1 MKTGLK
7 YKQLTCERLQPARPV
22 TGLVHGA
29 QELTPG
35 EAMNVLMRSAIV
47 VALSMGACTL
57 FAQSLG
63 EVAREIRDAPHPRAT
78 RVVTNDDIPSV
89 DTMSAPAKTN
99 AAEATRG
106 NDKASPKAE
115 SKAGSERAAAKA
127 SEPGSA
133 TGELAKT
140 DAEQKKQEAEWNSKF
155 SLQREKISLLEREL
169 KVTQQ
174 EDQQKQLAH
183 MADVNGRLNNQQQ
196 YAEAEKLDREDLA
209 QKQEKLNAERQKLD
223 SMQEEARHAGVK
235 LPD

>member
-1 MKTGLK
+1 V
-7 YKQLTCERLQPARPV
+7 C
-22 TGLVHGA
+22 GA

-35 EAMNVLMRSAIV
+35 EAMNALMRSAIV
-47 VALSMGACTL
+47 LVLSLGACTL
-57 FAQSLG
+57 LAQSLG
-63 EVAREIRDAPHPRAT
+63 EVARENRATSHPRAT

-89 DTMSAPAKTN
+89 DTMSAPARTN
-99 AAEATRG
+99 AAEGTRG
-106 NDKASPKAE
+106 DDKSSPKAE

-133 TGELAKT
+133 TRELAKT
-140 DAEQKKQEAEWNSKF
+140 DAEQKKHDEEWNKKISQ
-155 SLQREKISLLEREL
+155 QREKISLLEREL

-174 EDQQKQLAH
+174 EDQQKQIAH

-196 YAEAEKLDREDLA
+196 YAEAEKLDQEDLA
-209 QKQEKLNAERQKLD
+209 QKQEKLNAEREKLD

>member
-1 MKTGLK
+1 V
-7 YKQLTCERLQPARPV
+7 R
-22 TGLVHGA
+22 GA

-35 EAMNVLMRSAIV
+35 EAMNVLKQSAIV
-47 VALSMGACTL
+47 LVLSMGACTL

-89 DTMSAPAKTN
+89 DTMSASAKTN
-99 AAEATRG
+99 AAEGTRG
-106 NDKASPKAE
+106 SDDRTSPKTE

-127 SEPGSA
+127 SESR
-133 TGELAKT
+133 ELAKT

-183 MADVNGRLNNQQQ
+183 MADVNARLNNQQQ
-196 YAEAEKLDREDLA
+196 YAEAEKLDQEDLA
-209 QKQEKLNAERQKLD
+209 QKQEKLNAEREKLD

>member
-35 EAMNVLMRSAIV
+35 EAMNVLKQSAIV
-47 VALSMGACTL
+47 LVLSMGACTL

-89 DTMSAPAKTN
+89 DTMSASAKTN
-99 AAEATRG
+99 AAEGTRG
-106 NDKASPKAE
+106 SDDRTSPKTE

-127 SEPGSA
+127 SESR
-133 TGELAKT
+133 ELAKT

-183 MADVNGRLNNQQQ
+183 MADVNARLNNQQQ
-196 YAEAEKLDREDLA
+196 YAEAEKLDQEDLA
-209 QKQEKLNAERQKLD
+209 QKQEKLNAEREKLD

>member
-1 MKTGLK
+1 V
-7 YKQLTCERLQPARPV
+7 R
-22 TGLVHGA
+22 GA

-57 FAQSLG
+57 LAQSLG

-89 DTMSAPAKTN
+89 DTMSASAKTN
-99 AAEATRG
+99 AAEGTRG
-106 NDKASPKAE
+106 SDDRTSPKTE

-127 SEPGSA
+127 SESR
-133 TGELAKT
+133 ELAKT

-183 MADVNGRLNNQQQ
+183 MADVNARLNNQQQ
-196 YAEAEKLDREDLA
+196 YAEAEKLDQEDLA
-209 QKQEKLNAERQKLD
+209 QKQEKLNAEREKLD

>member
-1 MKTGLK
+1 
-7 YKQLTCERLQPARPV
+7 
-22 TGLVHGA
+22 
-29 QELTPG
+29 
-35 EAMNVLMRSAIV
+35 MNVLMRSAIV

-57 FAQSLG
+57 LAQSLG

-89 DTMSAPAKTN
+89 DTMSASAKTN
-99 AAEATRG
+99 AAEGTRG
-106 NDKASPKAE
+106 SDDRTSPKTE

-127 SEPGSA
+127 SESR
-133 TGELAKT
+133 ELAKT

-183 MADVNGRLNNQQQ
+183 MADVNARLNNQQQ
-196 YAEAEKLDREDLA
+196 YAEAEKLDQEDLA
-209 QKQEKLNAERQKLD
+209 QKQEKLNAEREKLD

>member
-57 FAQSLG
+57 LAQSLG
-63 EVAREIRDAPHPRAT
+63 EVARENRDAPHPRAT

-89 DTMSAPAKTN
+89 DTMSASAKTN
-99 AAEATRG
+99 AAEGTRG
-106 NDKASPKAE
+106 SDDRTSPKTE

-127 SEPGSA
+127 SESR
-133 TGELAKT
+133 ELAKT
-140 DAEQKKQEAEWNSKF
+140 DAEQKKQETEWDSKF

-174 EDQQKQLAH
+174 EDQQKQIAH

-209 QKQEKLNAERQKLD
+209 QKQEKLNAEREKLD

>member
-57 FAQSLG
+57 LAQSLG
-63 EVAREIRDAPHPRAT
+63 EVARENRDAPHPRAT

-89 DTMSAPAKTN
+89 DTMSASAKTN
-99 AAEATRG
+99 AAEGTRG
-106 NDKASPKAE
+106 SDDRTSPKTE

-127 SEPGSA
+127 SESR
-133 TGELAKT
+133 ELAKT

-183 MADVNGRLNNQQQ
+183 MADVNARLNNQQQ
-196 YAEAEKLDREDLA
+196 YAEAEKLDQEDLA
-209 QKQEKLNAERQKLD
+209 QKQEKLNAEREKLD